1 MDYDVFVVSAILR
14 ERQAGWDDAS
24 AIVRGVELSGPVIS
38 WAGVIMAVAF
48 GGMLF
53 ASLPLLRELSFLIVF
68 GVVLDAFVVRLLL
81 VPAMHGLLG
90 AWVWWPRRM
99 PASTLSMAELP
110 ESSQAQAGCRS
121 KLCL

>member
-1 MDYDVFVVSAILR
+1 MEYDVFLVSAILR

-24 AIVRGVELSGPVIS
+24 AIVRGVEQSGPVIS

-53 ASLPLLRELSFLIVF
+53 TSLPLLRELSFIIVF
-68 GVVLDAFVVRLLL
+68 GVLVDAFVVRPLL

-99 PASTLSMAELP
+99 PAATRSLAELP
-110 ESSQAQAGCRS
+110 ESAPDKCSGSPAYY
-121 KLCL
+121 